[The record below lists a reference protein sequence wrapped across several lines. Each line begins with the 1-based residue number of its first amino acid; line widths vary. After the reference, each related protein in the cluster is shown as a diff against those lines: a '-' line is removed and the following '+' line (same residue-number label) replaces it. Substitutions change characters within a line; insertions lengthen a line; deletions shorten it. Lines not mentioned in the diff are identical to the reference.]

1 MFEFVKTRNEKE
13 IKNEISRTIA
23 GEFDFANKMYL
34 AYSILK
40 SRYPNVYKC
49 DLTDFMDLYK
59 NLISIANSYEL
70 ETGEKIDK
78 NIQPIGESSVVA
90 EQILAPTY
98 EESIENIKE
107 YVEIHRNSVIQSMER
122 IAYLTDDVNFNE
134 FDIMLLESN
143 KMFYDYITS
152 HIIDNKKNNN
162 SR

>member
-78 NIQPIGESSVVA
+78 NIKANVKLFFRVTNTFRDCTIKVKCGEQVIMEKKKKIAVPG
-90 EQILAPTY
+90 EMETLILSEDKLKLASAP
-98 EESIENIKE
+98 
-107 YVEIHRNSVIQSMER
+107 
-122 IAYLTDDVNFNE
+122 
-134 FDIMLLESN
+134 LEVCLEV
-143 KMFYDYITS
+143 
-152 HIIDNKKNNN
+152 
-162 SR
+162 